1 MNNIVGKKGYR
12 LLKDLA
18 YPKVVSTMD
27 VDILRQLLEKQLRCN
42 FGTELE
48 VQMRD
53 RLVAGIAHQE
63 VKRKLLSERKLT
75 FQIVKETLEN
85 WNDINS
91 AMSKSS
97 EVFAVPSRRNSDQC
111 NSGRAAFP
119 RRNPGVPRYNNQD
132 KHSAAPS
139 RTPHPNNIRSGRCD
153 SCDGQHSRRTC
164 RFRTVQCRNCN
175 KIGHIA

>member
-1 MNNIVGKKGYR
+1 
-12 LLKDLA
+12 
-18 YPKVVSTMD
+18 
-27 VDILRQLLEKQLRCN
+27 
-42 FGTELE
+42 
-48 VQMRD
+48 MRD

-139 RTPHPNNIRSGRCD
+139 RTPHPNNNRSGRCD
-153 SCDGQHSRRTC
+153 SCGGQHSRRTC

-175 KIGHIA
+175 KNRTHSLSVPFQEHQRGEYPNHGFRLGGQFQDLRGQQKPSLQNDYL